1 MKKILSILVILA
13 GVSALAPASFAQD
26 STGGQVWS
34 DKQISAPDPNGVY
47 TISLEAFVTGSK
59 VTTETL
65 VPMDIVLCLAYNNS
79 LLGYGAESLRK
90 SVATFINIIQEKDIV
105 KDETGQPTGDR
116 VGYRIA
122 IDYYGVKS
130 LPDGVPSEAIN
141 TLHPVSM
148 YDAQV
153 SGNDGIVTYNG
164 SNDIFPRSKNHMNGN
179 EKANVGLGRAN
190 DILYGPGAEIQDNPV
205 VVFFTNGTP
214 GAQSGSGWNGGQDTH
229 QAISAMEEAYTIK
242 ENGATVIAVG
252 LYDSPGPDNMTD
264 WLYLTSS
271 DYVDESDTPLAP
283 PSFPRSTP
291 HQVTGVNSI
300 IGSVNELVNI
310 FSAIASSIGGN
321 YNIGSASSTLIDI
334 VSSSFTVS
342 TSADLGQTK
351 VYRVPCNDDQ
361 PGMVTHSFNDD
372 AKEPLDV
379 VASEEEWKALT
390 EEERETTVILTVD
403 DETGEVVVSGFDYG
417 ANWCGYETNET
428 TGQHGPHGYKILLEI
443 PVTANVDAVG
453 GPNVHTNADG
463 SGLIIRDD
471 EGNQVGDM
479 IEFISPE
486 VSLPVNIY
494 VTKTGLQKGE
504 SAKFMIERAFI
515 NMETPPTPD
524 EYDGLDWKYVT
535 TLFVTND
542 GEHET
547 ITKIRGLPS
556 EGIYKETPETPDED
570 GVKMGF
576 LYRISEE
583 GWSWTYSS
591 NTDPQFTDTSHVD
604 NPFTFENEK
613 QKDVEY
619 KIRNAESK
627 VTNIFDGSATQV
639 YVDSKG
645 GR

>member
-13 GVSALAPASFAQD
+13 GFSALAPASFAQD

-34 DKQISAPDPNGVY
+34 DKQISKPDENGVY

-130 LPDGVPSEAIN
+130 LPDGVPSDAIN

-164 SNDIFPRSKNHMNGN
+164 SNDIFPRSKNHMNGQ
-179 EKANVGLGRAN
+179 EKANAGLDRAY

-214 GAQSGSGWNGGQDTH
+214 GAQSGSGWNGGQDTQ
-229 QAISAMEEAYTIK
+229 QAILAMEEAYPIK

-271 DYVDESDTPLAP
+271 DYVDEDDTPLAP
-283 PSFPRSTP
+283 PEVFPRSTP

-310 FSAIASSIGGN
+310 FSAIASSIGGD
-321 YNIGSASSTLIDI
+321 YNIGSASSALIDI

-361 PGMVTHSFNDD
+361 PHLVKHSFNDA
-372 AKEPLDV
+372 AKEELDV
-379 VASEEEWKALT
+379 VATQEALDAIT
-390 EEERETTVILTVD
+390 DQARREKTVILTVD

-417 ANWCGYETNET
+417 ANWCGWESNTT
-428 TGQHGPHGYKILLEI
+428 TGEEGPHGYKILLEI

-463 SGLIIRDD
+463 SGLIIRDE

-479 IEFISPE
+479 IEFNSPQ

-494 VTKTGLQKGE
+494 VTKTGLQPGE
-504 SAKFMIERAFI
+504 SAKFMIERAYI
-515 NMETPPTPD
+515 DMDLPPTPD
-524 EYDGLDWKYVT
+524 EYDDLDWKYVT
-535 TLFVTND
+535 TIFVTND

-556 EGIYKETPETPDED
+556 EGKDEND
-570 GVKMGF
+570 VKWGF

-613 QKDVEY
+613 QEDVEY

-627 VTNIFDGSATQV
+627 VTNIFNGSATQV